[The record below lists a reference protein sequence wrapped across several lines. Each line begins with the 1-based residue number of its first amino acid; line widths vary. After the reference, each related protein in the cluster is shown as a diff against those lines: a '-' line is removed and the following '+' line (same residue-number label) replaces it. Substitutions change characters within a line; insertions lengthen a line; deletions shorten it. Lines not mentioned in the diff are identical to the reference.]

1 MIKFFRVLGI
11 VGVAGILLCGCA
23 NTQTRSSVIPRKII
37 CQGAYV
43 HAGSQIVMPEEVTG
57 YRRVAVLRYDNDGL
71 DISAGYD
78 LVNSSNHVAATV
90 YVYPGPSMIAIGSPL
105 EVVTGTKAEL
115 TEQEFAKRKQEI
127 AQAHPGAR
135 LMDQGDIQRTEKG
148 QMYTGRFAEFQF
160 DTEFAFSQTTVRSR
174 LYVFCF
180 VGGKWA
186 VEYRF
191 TYPKSE
197 NADEAIQKFI
207 DNWHWF
213 GTAN

>member
-43 HAGSQIVMPEEVTG
+43 HAGSQI
-57 YRRVAVLRYDNDGL
+57 